1 MPTHTH
7 SLTKCGLCRRRSE
20 MKTTMRNWNEFC
32 CGMKDWFCQQRKRGK
47 RKRGAVARRLREVIS
62 LLYFT
67 FFFFISNLMPQFTI
81 LCVLF
86 IFRSMHLARV
96 NRMTSPVNK
105 QFVQCRPFVRL
116 LVFHIAN
123 WIKSIRSEIN
133 SLDIIRLVVY
143 MGRCWWFFAFE
154 RICYCGICNCD
165 LKSVCGGATSL
176 NMRAALILVFMFITT
191 PQLTLCIYCVCLWC
205 LFLPLSYTSITML
218 SIFIIQNKAF
228 HAGDGSECIHS
239 IKNDHLRQMR
249 TKKKKNANMSEWKW
263 S

>member
-1 MPTHTH
+1 
-7 SLTKCGLCRRRSE
+7 
-20 MKTTMRNWNEFC
+20 
-32 CGMKDWFCQQRKRGK
+32 
-47 RKRGAVARRLREVIS
+47 
-62 LLYFT
+62 
-67 FFFFISNLMPQFTI
+67 MPQFTI
-81 LCVLF
+81 ICVLF

-218 SIFIIQNKAF
+218 SIFIIQNIAF

-249 TKKKKNANMSEWKW
+249 TKKKKTPICQSESDHNHHDFRTSWKQKFVKLNLIIGK
-263 S
+263 STDKHSSSRNFYFSHRFVSNTIVVLMMVDFN